1 MAEKNRAIVS
11 MQFGDGS
18 VINAWTSFALR
29 ETFTDPLGSFDFET
43 RPLRTQIADYRARLA
58 KGELVTV
65 KVNALPVGTFLIC
78 SVRRRYGRDGAVF
91 SVNCKSVL
99 CTPYEGMVK
108 PTLDF
113 RTQTDAPVS
122 TFVLEALAP
131 YGFTDLLGDDGANR
145 AAITGKSPIGKSP
158 KIVVSSLKDRQAAA
172 QDGEAAYAFCS
183 RIFNRLGV
191 ALRVDAEG
199 RLILEAPDYEQGP
212 LYTVYQG
219 SRGGGPDGD
228 LLLDGFEVE
237 DSNDGQYSECTV
249 RGVASDDAGTTDSG
263 TPTATVTA
271 AEMNP
276 GRPAYTSSAAAY
288 KPLILKDKN
297 ARDRK
302 RCASVA
308 KLALGM
314 RARNAFSVN
323 GEVDGLIAATGAVWA
338 INTTLRVAI
347 EVEDI
352 DETMWILER
361 TMMGDRDGGQKTR
374 LKLLPLGALVLGDIP
389 TD

>member
-1 MAEKNRAIVS
+1 MSTKNRAIVS

-29 ETFTDPLGSFDFET
+29 ETFTDPLGSLDFEA
-43 RPLRTQIADYRARLA
+43 RPLRTQIADYRTRLA
-58 KGELVTV
+58 KGELVAV
-65 KVNALPVGTFLIC
+65 KVNALPVGVFLNVE
-78 SVRRRYGRDGAVF
+78 VRRRYGRDGAVF
-91 SVNCKSVL
+91 SVQCKSVL
-99 CTPYEGMVK
+99 ATPYEGMVK

-122 TFVLEALAP
+122 TFVLEALFP
-131 YGFTDLLGDDGANR
+131 YGFVDLQGDEGANR
-145 AAITGKSPIGKSP
+145 AAITGKSLVGKSP

-172 QDGEAAYAFCS
+172 QDGETGYGFCS

-191 ALRVDAEG
+191 ALRVDASG
-199 RLILEAPDYEQGP
+199 ILILEAPDYEQQP
-212 LYTVYQG
+212 LYSVYQG
-219 SRGGGPDGD
+219 ARGGGSESD

-237 DSNDGQYSECTV
+237 DSNNGQYSECTV
-249 RGVASDDAGTTDSG
+249 RGVASDDAGTTESG

-276 GRPAYTSSAAAY
+276 GRPAYTSTGAAH

-297 ARDRK
+297 ARDRA
-302 RCASVA
+302 RCRSVA

-314 RARNAFSVN
+314 RARSAFSIT
-323 GEVDGLIAATGAVWA
+323 GEVDGFIAATGAVWA
-338 INTTLRVAI
+338 INTTVRVAI

-361 TMMGDRDGGQKTR
+361 TFLQDRDGGQRTR